1 MEKKFT
7 TQMKL
12 FLTDALSLI
21 IEDEPQS
28 TIAMDLDLVKSQK
41 EGKVEDLKSGSLR
54 LEMGLGR
61 AVREDI
67 DIEVPAQV
75 PSQLIEVIQ
84 DVASAGNDPTAL
96 ISNEQDQRP
105 LGEVMPYASVG
116 TEGSPSPKKFESPKM
131 KPPDKPTKKKGIEVG
146 YLLPQ
151 LDMKIGV
158 EEVKDKVDEG
168 EFFDVGAK
176 GFSPKAA
183 TEVLRVD
190 LIGNRLGKG
199 VREQTKI
206 QYWI

>member
-41 EGKVEDLKSGSLR
+41 EGKVEDLKSGSGDVLPVYAPVWI
-54 LEMGLGR
+54 LYVCLGGR
-61 AVREDI
+61 REDI

-131 KPPDKPTKKKGIEVG
+131 KPPDSK
-146 YLLPQ
+146 
-151 LDMKIGV
+151 
-158 EEVKDKVDEG
+158 
-168 EFFDVGAK
+168 
-176 GFSPKAA
+176 
-183 TEVLRVD
+183 
-190 LIGNRLGKG
+190 
-199 VREQTKI
+199 
-206 QYWI
+206 